1 MAPPKIQEALT
12 FDDVLMVPAESR
24 VLPAQTQTKTK
35 LTKTI
40 ELNIPLIS
48 AAMDTVTEHQLA
60 IAMAQAGGIGVLH
73 KNLTVE
79 EQATQVR
86 RVKKHESG
94 MVADPITIGPQQ
106 TLADALRIKAE
117 TGFSGMPV
125 VEPDTGKL
133 VGILTNRDV
142 RFADNP
148 KQPVSELMTQDSP
161 DMPLITVKEGV
172 DLSEARRLLH
182 QYRIERLVVVDDQ
195 HRCVGLITVNDM
207 EKQEQFLFP
216 S

>member
-24 VLPAQTQTKTK
+24 VLPAQTQTKTR

-40 ELNIPLIS
+40 ELNIPVVS

-86 RVKKHESG
+86 RVKNTKAGWSLIRSPSALNRHWMMRFVSKLK
-94 MVADPITIGPQQ
+94 
-106 TLADALRIKAE
+106 LA
-117 TGFSGMPV
+117 F
-125 VEPDTGKL
+125 L
-133 VGILTNRDV
+133 VC
-142 RFADNP
+142 
-148 KQPVSELMTQDSP
+148 QW
-161 DMPLITVKEGV
+161 
-172 DLSEARRLLH
+172 LSL
-182 QYRIERLVVVDDQ
+182 DQ
-195 HRCVGLITVNDM
+195 ANWSA
-207 EKQEQFLFP
+207 F
-216 S
+216 